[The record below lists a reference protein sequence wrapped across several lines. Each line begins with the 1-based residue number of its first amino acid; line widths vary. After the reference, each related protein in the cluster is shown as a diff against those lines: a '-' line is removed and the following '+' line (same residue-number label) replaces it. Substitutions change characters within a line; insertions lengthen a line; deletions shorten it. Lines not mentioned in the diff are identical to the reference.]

1 MPRKVITS
9 EKAPRAIGP
18 YSPAVQTPLYA
29 YTAGQIGLDPATRE
43 LVSGGIE
50 AETRQTLTNLSN
62 LLEAAGT
69 SLAAVVKTTVFLR
82 DMVDFER
89 MNAVYAKFFPQ
100 EPPARTTVAV
110 VALPRN
116 AAVEIEAV
124 AYLGE

>member
-1 MPRKVITS
+1 MPRKVIAS

-18 YSPAVQTPLYA
+18 YSPAIQTPLYA
-29 YTAGQIGLDPATRE
+29 YTAGQIGLDPDTRE

-82 DMVDFER
+82 DMAVRAHER
-89 MNAVYAKFFPQ
+89 CS
-100 EPPARTTVAV
+100 ARVFRGTTACTTVVSCATDECGRRSIS
-110 VALPRN
+110 AFP
-116 AAVEIEAV
+116 
-124 AYLGE
+124 